1 VLFVGFEFKGLG
13 PSGFI
18 WVSFCGLV
26 WLFLCILPM
35 YLRVLYAFFNK
46 TFLTYQKN
54 NNNVGTRSIKDDY

>member
-1 VLFVGFEFKGLG
+1 
-13 PSGFI
+13 
-18 WVSFCGLV
+18 
-26 WLFLCILPM
+26 M